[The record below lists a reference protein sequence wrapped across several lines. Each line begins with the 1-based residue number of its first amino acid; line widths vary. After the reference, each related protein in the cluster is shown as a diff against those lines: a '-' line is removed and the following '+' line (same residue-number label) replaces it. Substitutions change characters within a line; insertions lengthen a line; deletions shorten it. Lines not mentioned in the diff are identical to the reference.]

1 MYQNGTGNQCT
12 LSNINIFAWQIKRK
26 KKKKMCVCGG
36 GGKGMTTSFLYFALN
51 MVNSILSCLT

>member
-1 MYQNGTGNQCT
+1 MYRNGTGNQCT

-36 GGKGMTTSFLYFALN
+36 GGGEGKGN
-51 MVNSILSCLT
+51 EHCGSILSGLT